1 MEGGVD
7 HAERLEDARPVE
19 IRGPHAGP
27 ALDQRRLHVHRHRVQ
42 PFRARLVGERQGR
55 DLVGEFGQA
64 LRLPDVGGL
73 VELVERVGLVEAVAE
88 AGGVGHQLAHGRR
101 LFHRDRLRLARI
113 VQPGEH
119 AGFPEHWQVLV
130 DPVVGTPVALVVSDA
145 HRNARHRLGHREDA
159 EDGVEPERLAGVEV
173 LLARHVRVHGLAPPR
188 DQRHHT
194 RQRPIVDQ
202 ALEVGVNLPQAR
214 RGKSHGLRRVGDE
227 VLDDER
233 IGHGGAP
240 IGLVPRTIS
249 RASAGSPV
257 PRPDRPH
264 IPASTPPRSSARP

>member
-1 MEGGVD
+1 M
-7 HAERLEDARPVE
+7 A
-19 IRGPHAGP
+19 
-27 ALDQRRLHVHRHRVQ
+27 
-42 PFRARLVGERQGR
+42 
-55 DLVGEFGQA
+55 
-64 LRLPDVGGL
+64 
-73 VELVERVGLVEAVAE
+73 
-88 AGGVGHQLAHGRR
+88 HQLAHGRR

-188 DQRHHT
+188 DQRHRT

-214 RGKSHGLRRVGDE
+214 RGRSPTDLRQWPTRSSTTSVS
-227 VLDDER
+227 VM
-233 IGHGGAP
+233 GAP
-240 IGLVPRTIS
+240 IGLVPQQS

-257 PRPDRPH
+257 PRPDRPVF
-264 IPASTPPRSSARP
+264 PPLPRHVLRPVLNGRSSALPGSRGMRRTRSEMMLR